1 MPAPM
6 IIHLPLILGAEMRQL
21 HGARVPRVFDA
32 INVHGGYVD
41 LEAPRKLCVV
51 QSVHVR
57 RLQRGR
63 QAERIVV
70 VAGYLVAEA
79 VGAVPETTVHGLSH
93 VAGFHERF
101 DLLACGAGLFV
112 QLLACCVV
120 DFPGGGR
127 DGQAHVR
134 KDIEG
139 YTAANEDGGFE
150 GKGLLWVFVVVVKD
164 EGGYDG
170 AALGEAEDG
179 IVGFLLL
186 VYV

>member
-1 MPAPM
+1 M
-6 IIHLPLILGAEMRQL
+6 
-21 HGARVPRVFDA
+21 
-32 INVHGGYVD
+32 
-41 LEAPRKLCVV
+41 
-51 QSVHVR
+51 
-57 RLQRGR
+57 
-63 QAERIVV
+63 
-70 VAGYLVAEA
+70 AEA
-79 VGAVPETTVHGLSH
+79 VGTVPETAVHGLSH
-93 VAGFHERF
+93 VAGLHERF

-134 KDIEG
+134 KHIEG

-150 GKGLLWVFVVVVKD
+150 GKGLLGVFVVVVKD

-170 AALGEAEDG
+170 AALGEAEHG

>member
-6 IIHLPLILGAEMRQL
+6 IIYLPLILGAEIRQL
-21 HGARVPRVFDA
+21 HRARVPGVFDA
-32 INVHGGYVD
+32 IDVHRGYVD
-41 LEAPRKLCVV
+41 LQAARKPRVV
-51 QSVHVR
+51 QPVHIR
-57 RLQRGR
+57 RLQRRR

-70 VAGYLVAEA
+70 AGNLVAEA

-93 VAGFHERF
+93 VAGFYERF

-112 QLLACCVV
+112 QLLACGVV

-134 KDIEG
+134 KHVEG
-139 YTAANEDGGFE
+139 YTAADEDGGFE
-150 GKGLLWVFVVVVKD
+150 GKRLLGVFVVVVED

-170 AALGEAEDG
+170 AALGEAENG
-179 IVGFLLL
+179 IVGFLLM

>member
-32 INVHGGYVD
+32 IDVHGGYID
-41 LEAPRKLCVV
+41 LEAPRKPRIV

-70 VAGYLVAEA
+70 AGYLVAEA
-79 VGAVPETTVHGLSH
+79 VGAVPETAVHGLSH

-112 QLLACCVV
+112 QLLTWGVV

-127 DGQAHVR
+127 YGEAHVR
-134 KDIEG
+134 KHIEG

-150 GKGLLWVFVVVVKD
+150 GKGLLGVFVVVVKN
-164 EGGYDG
+164 EG
-170 AALGEAEDG
+170 
-179 IVGFLLL
+179 
-186 VYV
+186 